1 MIPLFEEYNEEN
13 NKINLESLKGFEA
26 ASYFLKTYKID
37 DKSLFEI
44 IEAKKNEDI
53 DFFITE
59 LENKT
64 KEIKEKNLDIISSQ
78 RIINDKYYFIDNEE
92 EAEFHTEAVKI
103 GEGSTSITYKVF
115 DTRTNAPMCKKV
127 LKYNK
132 E

>member
-26 ASYFLKTYKID
+26 VSYFLKTYKID

-103 GEGSTSITYKVF
+103 GEGSTSIT
-115 DTRTNAPMCKKV
+115 
-127 LKYNK
+127 
-132 E
+132 